1 MTFLE
6 YLNDQN
12 KLVLNE
18 MLKINEFTDLQ
29 INCAFKVHAIVFA
42 QLSNKLRM
50 KIQNCSE
57 TIKFSYSDEVIKQII
72 KAVLFFKMFFI

>member
-18 MLKINEFTDLQ
+18 MLKINEFTDLE
-29 INCAFKVHAIVFA
+29 INCAFKVHAIVLA
-42 QLSNKLRM
+42 QLSNKLRV
-50 KIQNCSE
+50 KIQICYGR
-57 TIKFSYSDEVIKQII
+57 IKFSHSNGTAQ
-72 KAVLFFKMFFI
+72 LHFIMS